1 MAAIK
6 LQKFLG
12 AAPKISS
19 ELLPDGA
26 AQIAYNLQLY
36 SGDLIPYSEPA
47 VTDSVPRLGTLQ
59 TLYGVRAS
67 TGASIDWLTWLD
79 DVDIVTV
86 SNSSDGEQRFYY
98 TGDGAPKVSTYALAT
113 TGSEPYPTT
122 SGSYYDLGL
131 PLPETAPVATAV
143 SYASPTTTHYQRD
156 SGNTA
161 IITTAAAHG
170 FRDGNVITV
179 RGFTGSPATEF
190 NITNTRI
197 TVTSDTT
204 FEYYNAGDAV
214 SSTSDTNGVADLAGG
229 TITRDYT
236 YTWFTPWGE
245 ESIGAVPSDT
255 LFLKEGQTSIVTSL
269 PTAAPSG
276 DNFVT
281 GIKLYRTLSSAAG
294 TEFYHLSDLW
304 FPQATAT
311 VSLTSNV
318 ATVTMDTHHGFIVGD
333 RFKLAGCTDSVFD
346 IVDGEVTVVDS
357 DTAFSYAV
365 TNADIVEK
373 ADTTGKLYH
382 DVAELPDDTAR
393 YWGDGSITTATRERT
408 SNVST
413 IETAAA
419 HGLLTNQVVTIAS
432 MGDATYDAADV
443 TITVT
448 SSTTFTYANTGSD
461 EANTADT
468 AGTVTNY
475 SYTDDF
481 NFLNLVD
488 ILLSDDYTAPDEAMI
503 GLTQGQNNMLFGFF
517 DNQLCIA
524 EPSKPWAW
532 PLKYRR
538 TFEYDIVAIE
548 AVGGFLVVLT
558 KEFAYRIT
566 GNDPSTINISR
577 IDTPYPCLAKK
588 SVVNMGY
595 GVLFATYGGLAMWSP
610 STGLTLATKYIHDWD
625 TWDDGIDP
633 STIVGHFFDDK
644 YFGAHDNGSFIFE
657 RDDKVG
663 GYYTTAGHK
672 FNSAWTDAETNIVYT
687 ASDTLGNITQWG
699 NSAWPLRP
707 MEWKSKTIIT
717 KDYLNLGAARVVAD
731 YNITAEDAAAYATYN
746 SSVVTYNYAIW
757 TDSEQ
762 LGSLNGP
769 TDYENSEG
777 VEVNNF
783 AEFNRTVVHG
793 DNLTRSTRIAPTTYS
808 VTFQM
813 WQNKNLIFTKAVTS
827 DQVFRCPAG
836 YKSDTFEVAVSGA
849 ARVRAIHLGETPDG
863 LRKA

>member
-1 MAAIK
+1 
-6 LQKFLG
+6 
-12 AAPKISS
+12 
-19 ELLPDGA
+19 
-26 AQIAYNLQLY
+26 
-36 SGDLIPYSEPA
+36 
-47 VTDSVPRLGTLQ
+47 
-59 TLYGVRAS
+59 
-67 TGASIDWLTWLD
+67 
-79 DVDIVTV
+79 
-86 SNSSDGEQRFYY
+86 
-98 TGDGAPKVSTYALAT
+98 
-113 TGSEPYPTT
+113 
-122 SGSYYDLGL
+122 
-131 PLPETAPVATAV
+131 
-143 SYASPTTTHYQRD
+143 
-156 SGNTA
+156 
-161 IITTAAAHG
+161 
-170 FRDGNVITV
+170 
-179 RGFTGSPATEF
+179 
-190 NITNTRI
+190 
-197 TVTSDTT
+197 
-204 FEYYNAGDAV
+204 
-214 SSTSDTNGVADLAGG
+214 
-229 TITRDYT
+229 
-236 YTWFTPWGE
+236 
-245 ESIGAVPSDT
+245 
-255 LFLKEGQTSIVTSL
+255 
-269 PTAAPSG
+269 
-276 DNFVT
+276 
-281 GIKLYRTLSSAAG
+281 
-294 TEFYHLSDLW
+294 
-304 FPQATAT
+304 
-311 VSLTSNV
+311 
-318 ATVTMDTHHGFIVGD
+318 
-333 RFKLAGCTDSVFD
+333 
-346 IVDGEVTVVDS
+346 
-357 DTAFSYAV
+357 
-365 TNADIVEK
+365 
-373 ADTTGKLYH
+373 
-382 DVAELPDDTAR
+382 
-393 YWGDGSITTATRERT
+393 
-408 SNVST
+408 
-413 IETAAA
+413 
-419 HGLLTNQVVTIAS
+419 
-432 MGDATYDAADV
+432 
-443 TITVT
+443 
-448 SSTTFTYANTGSD
+448 
-461 EANTADT
+461 
-468 AGTVTNY
+468 
-475 SYTDDF
+475 
-481 NFLNLVD
+481 
-488 ILLSDDYTAPDEAMI
+488 
-503 GLTQGQNNMLFGFF
+503 MLFGFF

-644 YFGAHDNGSFIFE
+644 YFGAHDSGSFIFE

-717 KDYLNLGAARVVAD
+717 KDYINLGAARVVAD
-731 YNITAEDAAAYATYN
+731 YNITAEDATAYATYN
-746 SSVVTYNYAIW
+746 SSVVTYNGAIW